1 MRKNNSKY
9 RICTILYCIYR
20 HVIPC
25 RLLKLKKGTVIPVPF
40 FRCRKYAHISGGYFI
55 VLPGDLRA
63 VCQILVKRQAELCA
77 EAVHRLYDLSRLVAG
92 NRGRLIVID
101 GSIAAD
107 TARNDMVS
115 RKVKGFVF

>member
-1 MRKNNSKY
+1 M
-9 RICTILYCIYR
+9 LYCIYR
-20 HVIPC
+20 YFDLC
-25 RLLKLKKGTVIPVPF
+25 RLLKMKKRTDTPVPF

-101 GSIAAD
+101 GSITAD
-107 TARNDMVS
+107 TARDDTDII
-115 RKVKGFVF
+115 F